1 MTTPVAA
8 PVPATPQPQ
17 LPEDREALRRDRRA
31 RMTAGIGL
39 CLLIPSL
46 IAAFVAVLSSP
57 RAGRCITY
65 GEGCAPGAPGTWVV
79 WAVGIT
85 LVAGLLAVSWPAR
98 RLPFAGARAWMT
110 GLQITAHTAALLCI
124 LSHYA

>member
-8 PVPATPQPQ
+8 PVPATPQIQ
-17 LPEDREALRRDRRA
+17 EDREPRVRDRRA

-39 CLLIPSL
+39 GLLIPSL
-46 IAAFVAVLSSP
+46 IATFVAVLASP

-65 GEGCAPGAPGTWVV
+65 GEGCAHGVPGTWVLG
-79 WAVGIT
+79 ALALT

-98 RLPFAGARAWMT
+98 HLPFAGARAWMT
-110 GLQITAHTAALLCI
+110 GLQATAHTATLLFI